1 MAAFAVIF
9 KRIHKAHYGKTS
21 RFFCF
26 IEATNETIAGL
37 RERLRRME
45 RNLNDPNLAEDRKRE
60 LSLELKE
67 IAKLL
72 ETNEQLLHKM
82 HKENSKSFAVAAC
95 LFFICFLVYGLY
107 VLVNGA

>member
-1 MAAFAVIF
+1 MFS
-9 KRIHKAHYGKTS
+9 RIRNKLHSNSTMKQ
-21 RFFCF
+21 CPIQLE
-26 IEATNETIAGL
+26 IETTNETIAGL
-37 RERLRRME
+37 RERVRRME
-45 RNLNDPNLAEDRKRE
+45 QNLNDPDLPEDRRRE

-72 ETNEQLLHKM
+72 ETNEELLKKM

-107 VLVNGA
+107 VLVNGV

>member
-1 MAAFAVIF
+1 MEPCPLQKEIQ
-9 KRIHKAHYGKTS
+9 T
-21 RFFCF
+21 
-26 IEATNETIAGL
+26 TNDTIAAL
-37 RERLRRME
+37 RERVRRME
-45 RNLNDPNLAEDRKRE
+45 RNLNDPTLPEERRRE

-72 ETNEQLLHKM
+72 ETNEEQLKKM

-107 VLVNGA
+107 VLVNGV

>member
-1 MAAFAVIF
+1 MKPCPIQQE
-9 KRIHKAHYGKTS
+9 
-21 RFFCF
+21 